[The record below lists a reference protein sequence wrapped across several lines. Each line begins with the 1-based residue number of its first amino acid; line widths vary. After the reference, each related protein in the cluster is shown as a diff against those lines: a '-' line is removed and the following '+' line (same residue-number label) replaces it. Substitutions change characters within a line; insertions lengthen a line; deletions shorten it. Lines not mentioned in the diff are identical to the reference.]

1 MYDALVIG
9 GGIAGC
15 AAAIGLQQ
23 AGLSAT
29 VYEAHPSA
37 AADAGAFL
45 TLADSGAQALEQLG
59 CTAAVAAVSTPLLG
73 MRLRAGDGTEV
84 AARPL
89 PGYRYLTRADLCRAL
104 QQEVRRRGIPVVHG
118 KRLSAVEQRPDR
130 AERTGGEHRPGVT
143 AHFADGTTVAGDLLI
158 GADGL
163 HSVVRTALDPA
174 APPPR
179 YVGQQVFYGYSSGVE
194 LPDPADHI
202 QFVRGAA
209 AFGFI
214 PTVDGEVW
222 WFARVDGD
230 ELTAEQLA
238 AAGSHKAQLSARL
251 AADPVPA
258 AVVAAATSVLVT
270 NAYDLPDVA
279 TWRSGR
285 VLIVGDAAHA
295 ASPATG
301 QGASM
306 ALEDAV
312 ALAGA
317 LRDQPEIPDA
327 FRAYE
332 QLRRERVQAN
342 ITASAAMSRNR

>member
-73 MRLRAGDGTEV
+73 MRVRAGDGTEV

-89 PGYRYLTRADLCRAL
+89 PGYRYLTRANLCRAL

-130 AERTGGEHRPGVT
+130 SERTGGEHRHGVT
-143 AHFADGTTVAGDLLI
+143 AHFADGTTAAGDLLI

-209 AFGFI
+209 AFGYI
-214 PTVDGEVW
+214 PTGTGEVW
-222 WFARVDGD
+222 WFARVDGA
-230 ELTAEQLA
+230 ELTAEELVD
-238 AAGSHKAQLSARL
+238 SHKAQLGALL

-258 AVVAAATSVLVT
+258 TVVAAATSVLVT

-279 TWRSGR
+279 TWRSDR

-317 LRDQPEIPDA
+317 LREQPELPQA
-327 FRAYE
+327 FRTYE

-342 ITASAAMSRNR
+342 ITASAALSRNR